1 MEFTLRPA
9 SESDR
14 TYIQRL
20 NYLTEVFGDESAP
33 LGESSLHGV
42 AEYVDQWD
50 PERDG
55 GVIAFDPYRTPA
67 GGVWLRYWQSPDDGH
82 ANLSPDIPEI
92 AIAVENRYAGHRLA
106 VKLLQAAVDLATRQ
120 GAPKVALWVDP
131 DNERARHRYESFGF
145 KDVAGH
151 NNVMAVDVEDF
162 RADNN

>member
-33 LGESSLHGV
+33 LDESSLHGV

-67 GGVWLRYWQSPDDGH
+67 GGVWLRYWATPEQGF
-82 ANLSPDIPEI
+82 ANLGPDVPEL
-92 AIAVENRYAGHRLA
+92 AIAVENRFAGHALGTT
-106 VKLLQAAVDLATRQ
+106 LLRAACDLAWAQ
-120 GAPKVALWVDP
+120 GARRVALFVDP
-131 DNERARHRYESFGF
+131 NNPRARHRYETFGF
-145 KDVAGH
+145 RDARAA
-151 NNVMAVDVEDF
+151 NVMALEL
-162 RADNN
+162 

>member
-50 PERDG
+50 PCLLYTSPSPRD
-55 GVIAFDPYRTPA
+55 
-67 GGVWLRYWQSPDDGH
+67 
-82 ANLSPDIPEI
+82 
-92 AIAVENRYAGHRLA
+92 
-106 VKLLQAAVDLATRQ
+106 
-120 GAPKVALWVDP
+120 
-131 DNERARHRYESFGF
+131 
-145 KDVAGH
+145 
-151 NNVMAVDVEDF
+151 
-162 RADNN
+162 